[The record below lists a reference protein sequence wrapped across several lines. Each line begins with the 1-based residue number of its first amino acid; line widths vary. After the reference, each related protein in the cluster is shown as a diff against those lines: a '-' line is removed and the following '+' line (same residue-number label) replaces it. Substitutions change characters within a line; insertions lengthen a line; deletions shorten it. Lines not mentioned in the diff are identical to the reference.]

1 MKNVN
6 KVLGE
11 ICSVAT
17 KKGLAKGVQFNTSRN
32 LQDCILQWLDPRYVI
47 EHVTVTGIENLKAAL
62 ARKKGVIALG
72 AHLGNYV
79 LVGARLGIEG
89 YPFHTLFRVPSDKRV
104 EEMIYQIVG
113 SFH

>member
-17 KKGLAKGVQFNTSRN
+17 KKGLAKGVQFNIARN

-47 EHVTVTGIENLKAAL
+47 EHVTVIGIENLKAA
-62 ARKKGVIALG
+62 
-72 AHLGNYV
+72 
-79 LVGARLGIEG
+79 
-89 YPFHTLFRVPSDKRV
+89 FT
-104 EEMIYQIVG
+104 
-113 SFH
+113 